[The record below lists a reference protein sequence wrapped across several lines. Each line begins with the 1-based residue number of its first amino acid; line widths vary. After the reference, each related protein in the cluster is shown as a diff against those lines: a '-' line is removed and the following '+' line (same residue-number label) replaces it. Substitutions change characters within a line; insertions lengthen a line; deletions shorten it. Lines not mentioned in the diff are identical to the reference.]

1 MYHLAPEWVHISET
15 FGNAESGKR
24 LEMVVGAVPLLL
36 KPTAVPS
43 VRKTP
48 SLRTLKEQERILWFS
63 WLQYR
68 FPKV

>member
-1 MYHLAPEWVHISET
+1 MYHLAPEWVLVSET
-15 FGNAESGKR
+15 FGNADSGKR

-48 SLRTLKEQERILWFS
+48 SLREATVPIVWNPEGAGENS
-63 WLQYR
+63 
-68 FPKV
+68 VV

>member
-1 MYHLAPEWVHISET
+1 MYHLAPEWVHVSET
-15 FGNAESGKR
+15 FGNADSGKR

-48 SLRTLKEQERILWFS
+48 SLREATVPIVWNPEGAGENS
-63 WLQYR
+63 
-68 FPKV
+68 VV